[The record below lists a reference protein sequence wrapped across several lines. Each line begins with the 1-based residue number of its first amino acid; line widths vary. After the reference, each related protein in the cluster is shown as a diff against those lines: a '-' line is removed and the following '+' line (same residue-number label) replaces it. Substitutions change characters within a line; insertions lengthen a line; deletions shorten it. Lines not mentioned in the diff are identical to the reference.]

1 MKARGRKA
9 ILGVVGLFA
18 AMTVLAACGPDG
30 TAVARVVRELF
41 SGTTPLSPSAQEEL
55 SRLESVIGSLSVPQ
69 GGKELQTEFEHF
81 QDAFSKVRDNYV
93 RPIDDLALLAAAID
107 GARAFGEAK
116 GTGRPRDVVEAALHG
131 MLGKLDP
138 HTVYLNARD
147 YGDMQIT
154 TTGRFGGLGI
164 EVTQES
170 GLIKVIAPI
179 EDTPAAMA
187 GILTGDL
194 ITHVDS
200 EAVEGLGLA
209 EAVSRMRGPPGTSVR
224 LTIRRGDQSPFV
236 VALERAIIRTRP
248 VKWRLEGNVGYLR
261 VASFNEQVAPGVER
275 AIDSL
280 RKEAGGRLS
289 GLILDLRNNPGGL
302 LDAST
307 WLSDAFLNEGTIL
320 EVRGKN
326 GTGTRPYRATRG
338 ELVAGLPVL
347 VLING
352 GSASASEI
360 VAGALQDLGR
370 AQIMGVRSFGKG
382 SVQTIYPLAHEGAL
396 KITTQLY
403 YTPHGRSIQALGV
416 LPDILVTPVEASGL
430 RREADNP
437 SALPADHVDT
447 ARARVEVSESDCPV
461 RPDGDRLLSCAVL
474 FMTAGQEQN
483 FLGALKKAP

>member
-1 MKARGRKA
+1 MTAMWRKSF
-9 ILGVVGLFA
+9 LGIAGLLAVA
-18 AMTVLAACGPDG
+18 AVLAACGPDG

-41 SGTTPLSPSAQEEL
+41 TGSTPLSAAAQEEL
-55 SRLESVIGSLSVPQ
+55 GRLETVVGTLSVPRSSN
-69 GGKELQTEFEHF
+69 ELQTEIEHF
-81 QDAFSKVRDNYV
+81 QDAFSKVRENYV
-93 RPIDDLALLAAAID
+93 RPVDDKALLAAAIE

-138 HTVYLNARD
+138 HTIYLNARD
-147 YGDMQIT
+147 YGDMQVVT
-154 TTGRFGGLGI
+154 SGRFGGLGI

-170 GLIKVIAPI
+170 GQIKVIAPI

-187 GILTGDL
+187 GIVTGDL

-236 VALERAIIRTRP
+236 VALERAVIRTRP
-248 VKWRLEGNVGYLR
+248 VKWHLEGSIGYLR
-261 VASFNEQVAPGVER
+261 VASFNEQVASGIER
-275 AIDSL
+275 AMEEL
-280 RKEAGGRLS
+280 RKESGGKLS

-320 EVRGKN
+320 EVRGRN
-326 GTGTRPYRATRG
+326 GAGARPYRATRG
-338 ELVAGLPVL
+338 ELAAGLPLL

-360 VAGALQDLGR
+360 VAAALQDLGR
-370 AQIMGVRSFGKG
+370 AQVMGVRSFGKG
-382 SVQTIYPLAHEGAL
+382 SVQTIYPLVHEGAL
-396 KITTQLY
+396 KMTTQLY
-403 YTPHGRSIQALGV
+403 YTPHGKSIQALGV
-416 LPDILVTPVEASGL
+416 LPDILVTPIEATGL

-437 SALPADHVDT
+437 SALPPDHAEDG
-447 ARARVEVSESDCPV
+447 RARLEISESDCPV
-461 RPDGDRLLSCAVL
+461 RPDGDRLLGCAIL
-474 FMTAGQEQN
+474 FMNAGQEQN
-483 FLGALKKAP
+483 FLSALRPAK